1 VKILW
6 APIVDSAYIKA
17 FGRRKTWLVPAQFMI
32 AAFMIFLAQNVDDW
46 LGDGESKRPQ
56 MLVLT
61 AAFFFL
67 WFLTATQDIAVDGWA
82 LTMLQRRNVGHA
94 ATCNAVGQTA
104 GGFIG
109 YVIFLVLESKDFAN
123 KYIFTE
129 PQDVGLVTLSGF
141 LQFWGIVFF
150 VTTILIAIFKKESS
164 EVDEEL
170 ENHPDYGIKKAY
182 PMLWKIIKL
191 KPILRF
197 TLFLMTAKV
206 SFAAVDGITMLKL
219 VEYGIPKDKIALL
232 SIPLTPVQI
241 LLPFIISRFTTGP
254 YPMKFYIGAFPYRL
268 MMTVIIAVFVY
279 YTPQM
284 ISGQSEISN
293 YYYAA
298 IVTIYLIY
306 QIPLRAMYVG
316 EFFVVF
322 QRF

>member
-1 VKILW
+1 
-6 APIVDSAYIKA
+6 
-17 FGRRKTWLVPAQFMI
+17 
-32 AAFMIFLAQNVDDW
+32 
-46 LGDGESKRPQ
+46 
-56 MLVLT
+56 
-61 AAFFFL
+61 
-67 WFLTATQDIAVDGWA
+67 LTATQDIAVDGWA

-123 KYIFTE
+123 KYIFNE

-141 LQFWGIVFF
+141 LQFWGVVFLG
-150 VTTILIAIFKKESS
+150 TTILIAIFKKEVS
-164 EVDEEL
+164 ETDGEL

-182 PMLWKIIKL
+182 PILWKIIKL
-191 KPILRF
+191 KPVMKFALIIL
-197 TLFLMTAKV
+197 TVKI
-206 SFAAVDGITMLKL
+206 SFAAVDGITTLKL

-241 LLPFIISRFTTGP
+241 LLPFIISKFTTGP
-254 YPMKFYIGAFPYRL
+254 YPMNFFMKAFPFRL
-268 MMTVIIAVFVY
+268 TMTAVIAVFVF

-284 ISGQSEISN
+284 IKDGKDIPV

-306 QIPLRAMYVG
+306 QVPLRAMYVG
-316 EFFVVF
+316 ELSSLSKAREASSTNLFPVSCLS
-322 QRF
+322 